1 MIASPD
7 RTPST
12 ATITVAETSAPGPTI
27 VALVAHA
34 RLVPSLER
42 EAFGEALRQ
51 LPADSRRI
59 VIRTCHRV
67 ELYGTGDGMRLASAT
82 EPRLADLPVGIER
95 LTDVDAVRHLM
106 AVASGLDSAV
116 FGETQILHQLRETLE
131 ERHGEATLD
140 PILERLFQAA
150 LRAGRSAR
158 SHYTGS
164 PRSLADVALDR
175 IAQARGEG
183 FDAGRPI
190 LIVGV
195 GRMARLAAFA
205 ASRRG
210 WRVIIANR
218 TASRAADLA
227 AEVGGQVLPF
237 GSDGSLPALG
247 GVVVAIA
254 GPWPLGAR
262 DIGTLAEG
270 AIPVV
275 DLSSPP
281 AIVADA
287 AARLGDRFV
296 SVDDL
301 AQAVED
307 GPDERTRRRV
317 ERLVSRVGGE
327 YCQWLRSREA
337 VPAIR
342 GVVGAAEARRADE
355 MAWLQRRL
363 PDLSSDDLAVI
374 EQMSH
379 RLVASILHA
388 PLSALTSDEGGDLE
402 HAARELFGL

>member
-7 RTPST
+7 RVPST
-12 ATITVAETSAPGPTI
+12 ATTAAAGTTTQAPTI

-34 RLVPSLER
+34 RLVPSVER
-42 EAFGEALRQ
+42 EAFGEALRH
-51 LPADSRRI
+51 LPADSRWI
-59 VIRTCHRV
+59 VVRTCHRV
-67 ELYGTGDGMRLASAT
+67 ELYGTGDGMRLASAS
-82 EPRLADLPVGIER
+82 EARLADLPAGIER

-106 AVASGLDSAV
+106 AVASGLDTAV

-140 PILERLFQAA
+140 PVLERLFQSA

-158 SHYTGS
+158 SHFTGS

-175 IAQARGEG
+175 IVEARGEPIDG
-183 FDAGRPI
+183 ERPV
-190 LIVGV
+190 LVVGV

-210 WRVIIANR
+210 WRVIITNR
-218 TASRAADLA
+218 TASRATDLA

-247 GVVVAIA
+247 GIVVAIA
-254 GPWPLGAR
+254 GPWSLGAR
-262 DIGTLAEG
+262 DLETVVEG

-281 AIVADA
+281 AVAADA

-301 AQAVED
+301 AQAAED

-317 ERLVSRVGGE
+317 ERLVSRAGGE
-327 YCQWLRSREA
+327 YCQGLRSREA

-388 PLSALTSDEGGDLE
+388 PLNALTSDEGGDLE